1 MPDDAYEKAGV
12 RVVTHGADLVK
23 DADVVLKVQAPMPS
37 EVELLRQ
44 GSFLISFLQPATQGE
59 IVKALARRGVT
70 AFSLELLPR
79 ISRAQSMDALSSHA
93 SAAGYNA
100 VLMPA
105 ARLVQCVPM
114 T

>member
-44 GSFLISFLQPATQGE
+44 GSFLISFLQPPTRGE
-59 IVKALARRGVT
+59 ILQALALRGGT

-93 SAAGYNA
+93 SAVCFIA
-100 VLMPA
+100 VLISPTRP
-105 ARLVQCVPM
+105 RLI
-114 T
+114 